1 MDCTE
6 KKLMICN
13 HLKKNH
19 IGRGEAVHSRELE
32 RLFSLNGRT
41 LRTIIH
47 TLRQEGHPICSSS
60 RGYYYAGNQEEVQR
74 AAARLGALASKIASA
89 QDAPMNSSISQGKE

>member
-1 MDCTE
+1 MDLSE
-6 KKLMICN
+6 KKQMICN
-13 HLKKNH
+13 YLQKNN
-19 IGRGEAVHSRELE
+19 IGKNSAVHSRELE
-32 RLFSLNGRT
+32 LLFSLNGRT

-60 RGYYYAGNQEEVQR
+60 RGYYYAGNQDEVQR

-89 QDAPMNSSISQGKE
+89 QDALMNSSISQGKE